1 MKKLILT
8 LVFSVLLLVF
18 AISCDMDGTTILSNV
33 PGWLRGQTINIS
45 GFEEEEAVEGQR
57 YLTKVT
63 FSSNGENMTFTYT
76 IKGSGKTVDYGFVAA
91 CRELPNC
98 DYGGSGSPS
107 GANSWNISA
116 VYPGDR
122 GSTFYSTLI
131 FSRDPNT
138 GLITA
143 ECNNRG
149 KEYSFELLPV

>member
-1 MKKLILT
+1 MKKFILL
-8 LVFSVLLLVF
+8 LVFSVLVLVF
-18 AISCDMDGTTILSNV
+18 AIACDMEGTTILSNV

-45 GFEEEEAVEGQR
+45 GFEAEAVEGQR

-122 GSTFYSTLI
+122 VSTVYSMLT
-131 FSRDPNT
+131 FSRDPDT
-138 GLITA
+138 GSITA
-143 ECNNRG
+143 ACNNSG
-149 KEYSFELLPV
+149 KEYSFELLPL